1 VAREQAGKYVVGLI
15 VQGAASGLVPKSG
28 IKILMDRKGANMR
41 TFFLGVI
48 SAAALFG
55 VWGVAHGRGQAGG
68 PAAQA
73 AAAPKD
79 KAAYFATADIHGI
92 WKDLEARQVIN
103 KRVLEGGAYSINIRI
118 VKEGDAPLVHASSA
132 DVWVMMEGTATAI
145 TGGALVDGKKR
156 PNVDDEAGSAIR
168 GGMEQPLK
176 PGDVLYVPP
185 GVPHGFKDVKG
196 FRAYLIR
203 FDTK

>member
-1 VAREQAGKYVVGLI
+1 
-15 VQGAASGLVPKSG
+15 
-28 IKILMDRKGANMR
+28 MR
-41 TFFLGVI
+41 AFFLGVI

-92 WKDLEARQVIN
+92 WKDLEAKQVIN

-118 VKEGDAPLVHASSA
+118 VRPTDAPLVHAKSLDIWLVSA
-132 DVWVMMEGTATAI
+132 GSATAV
-145 TGGALVDGKKR
+145 TGGELLDGKKR
-156 PNVDDEAGSAIR
+156 PNSDDSAGASI
-168 GGMEQPLK
+168 M
-176 PGDVLYVPP
+176 
-185 GVPHGFKDVKG
+185 
-196 FRAYLIR
+196 
-203 FDTK
+203 